1 MALVRMQILLD
12 EDERRAVE
20 DEARRLG
27 VSMSEVIRRQVRPLA
42 RAEEQADYDGEWP
55 PKDDPFFALIG
66 KFESSPDNPNDGS
79 IHHDT
84 YLYGGEITA

>member
-1 MALVRMQILLD
+1 MALVRMQILL
-12 EDERRAVE
+12 EEGERRAVE

-27 VSMSEVIRRQVRPLA
+27 ISMSEVIRRHLRPLA
-42 RAEEQADYDGEWP
+42 LAEEREAYDDEWP

-66 KFESSPDNPNDGS
+66 KFESSPDEPNDGS

-84 YLYGGEITA
+84 YLYGGELT

>member
-1 MALVRMQILLD
+1 MALVRMQILLE

-27 VSMSEVIRRQVRPLA
+27 VSMSEVIRRRLRPLA
-42 RAEEQADYDGEWP
+42 VGEECNAYDEGEWP

-66 KFESSPDNPNDGS
+66 FVEDETADDIS

-84 YLYGGEITA
+84 YLYGGEIE